1 MKEEMETQKTDIS
14 VELHCGTGSSFRRGL
29 KSEKVTEN

>member
-1 MKEEMETQKTDIS
+1 MKEEMEIQWTDIS
-14 VELHCGTGSSFRRGL
+14 VELRCGAGSSFRRGL